1 MSEKILDAVIVEP
14 QEPARAAV
22 IWLHGLGADG
32 HDFEPVV
39 PQLGIPATMPTQAN
53 TWYSRVLGRPMGSVV
68 SVGSNVAVVGVDSV
82 MVAIPS
88 GCRSE
93 PSARDF

>member
-1 MSEKILDAVIVEP
+1 MGPPEP
-14 QEPARAAV
+14 IWPLWTPRCHPYPPVARAAKKPEKKTT
-22 IWLHGLGADG
+22 ATMNK
-32 HDFEPVV
+32 
-39 PQLGIPATMPTQAN
+39 IPATMPTQAN

-88 GCRSE
+88 G
-93 PSARDF
+93 